1 LPALDRRRGARAR
14 GRAFRLIGPVQPS
27 TIPTPRYLP
36 RGRLAGAGALAL
48 MLAWLPA
55 PQASAQPGGVRFPA
69 KPIRLVIPFSPGGAN
84 ELMAR
89 GIAQKVAASTGQP
102 FLIEHHGGAGGTI
115 GSAMVARAAPDGHT
129 LLMGAA
135 SCISL
140 APALYA
146 KLPYDPVRDFA
157 PVTNVAAGPYV
168 LVVHPSVPARNLPE
182 FLALAR
188 ARPGALN
195 YASSGPGSIS
205 HFAAEMLRSAAR
217 VDLVNVSYKGTGPAL
232 ADVLGGHVEL
242 MFADLGVVMPHL
254 ATGRLRAVA
263 ITGMRRSPL
272 APQLATVAESGLP
285 GYGIVNWRGVLA
297 PAAVPREIVVRLNA
311 EIVKAVRAPDL
322 SEALVREGYDP
333 IADSPDAFAE
343 TIRTEVARFAKV
355 VRAAGL
361 SPI

>member
-1 LPALDRRRGARAR
+1 
-14 GRAFRLIGPVQPS
+14 
-27 TIPTPRYLP
+27 
-36 RGRLAGAGALAL
+36 
-48 MLAWLPA
+48 M
-55 PQASAQPGGVRFPA
+55 
-69 KPIRLVIPFSPGGAN
+69 IPFSPGGAN

-115 GSAMVARAAPDGHT
+115 GSAMVARSAPDGHT

-140 APALYA
+140 APSLYA

-168 LVVHPSVPARNLPE
+168 LVVHPSVPARSLPE

-188 ARPGALN
+188 AKPGALN

-205 HFAAEMLRSAAR
+205 HFAAEMLRAAAR
-217 VDLVNVSYKGTGPAL
+217 IDLVNVSYKGTGPAL

-242 MFADLGVVMPHL
+242 MFADLGVVMPYL

-263 ITGMRRSPL
+263 ITGTRRSPQ
-272 APQLATVAESGLP
+272 APQIATVAESGVP
-285 GYGIVNWRGVLA
+285 GYSIVNWRGVLA
-297 PAAVPREIVVRLNA
+297 PAGVPREVIARLNA
-311 EIVKAVRAPDL
+311 EIVRAVRSSDL
-322 SEALVREGYDP
+322 SEALVREGYGP
-333 IADSPDAFAE
+333 SAGSPEAVAE
-343 TIRTEVARFAKV
+343 TIRAEVARFAKV
-355 VRAAGL
+355 VRAAGIP
-361 SPI
+361 PI

>member
-1 LPALDRRRGARAR
+1 MDAFPLRA
-14 GRAFRLIGPVQPS
+14 GEQAAQAAIAAVLFSLVGS
-27 TIPTPRYLP
+27 
-36 RGRLAGAGALAL
+36 
-48 MLAWLPA
+48 LAW
-55 PQASAQPGGVRFPA
+55 AQPVVRFPA

-115 GSAMVARAAPDGHT
+115 GSAMVARSAPDGHT

-140 APALYA
+140 APSLYA

-168 LVVHPSVPARNLPE
+168 LVVHPSVPARSLPE

-188 ARPGALN
+188 AKPGALN

-205 HFAAEMLRSAAR
+205 HFAAEMLRAAAR
-217 VDLVNVSYKGTGPAL
+217 IDLVNVSYKGTGPAL

-242 MFADLGVVMPHL
+242 MFADLGVVMPYL

-263 ITGMRRSPL
+263 ITGARRSPQ
-272 APQLATVAESGLP
+272 APQIATVSESGLP

-297 PAAVPREIVVRLNA
+297 PAGVPRETLARLNA
-311 EIVKAVRAPDL
+311 EIVRAVRAPDL
-322 SEALVREGYDP
+322 SEALVREGYEP
-333 IADSPDAFAE
+333 IADSPEAFAE
-343 TIRTEVARFAKV
+343 TIRAEVARFAKV
-355 VRAAGL
+355 VRAAGIP
-361 SPI
+361 PI